1 MGFRRLFAGLLLAG
15 LLSGSQPLWSQAG
28 REKVLAG
35 NRNYSEGD
43 YDKALELYREALEEN
58 PDSPVIRFNLGDGHF
73 KKEELE
79 DAADSFSQA
88 LQSEDPEIRS
98 RAQYN
103 LGNSLYR
110 QGKLQE
116 SLSAYRE
123 ALKVAPGDRDAK
135 HNLEFVLKQLQE
147 QQQQQQQQKK
157 NQNQQDEGE
166 QEKDQDKNREES
178 RSGGEDQS
186 QQDRQDQPD
195 RPEDQE
201 GQDQQNEEQQSQARN
216 DRQDSGESEQRPGDR
231 QEDGDEESRASGG
244 QQEEPSREDQAQAS
258 PDGAQPMSREE
269 AERLL
274 EALAQA
280 QAGVKKKLELR
291 PGRVKVEKDW

>member
-28 REKVLAG
+28 REKVLEG

-43 YDKALELYREALEEN
+43 YDRALELYREALEEN
-58 PDSPVIRFNLGDGHF
+58 PDSPAIRFNLGDAQF
-73 KKEELE
+73 KKEEME
-79 DAADSFSQA
+79 DAADSFSRA
-88 LQSEDPEIRS
+88 LQTEDPGIKS

-116 SLSAYRE
+116 SLSAFRE
-123 ALKVAPGDRDAK
+123 ALKAAPGDRDAK

-147 QQQQQQQQKK
+147 QQQQQK
-157 NQNQQDEGE
+157 NQDQQGEEEPEKDKDRNQDE
-166 QEKDQDKNREES
+166 S
-178 RSGGEDQS
+178 RAGNEDPS
-186 QQDRQDQPD
+186 QQGRQD
-195 RPEDQE
+195 RPEEQA
-201 GQDQQNEEQQSQARN
+201 GQDQQDEEQQSQART
-216 DRQDSGESEQRPGDR
+216 DRQDSGDPEQRPGDQ
-231 QEDGDEESRASGG
+231 QEDRDQESRASGG
-244 QQEEPSREDQAQAS
+244 RQEESSREDQDQAS
-258 PDGAQPMSREE
+258 SQGAQSMSREE

-291 PGRVKVEKDW
+291 PGTVKVEKDW

>member
-1 MGFRRLFAGLLLAG
+1 MGFRRPLAGLLLAG
-15 LLSGSQPLWSQAG
+15 LLSGFQPLWSQAG
-28 REKVLAG
+28 REKVLEG
-35 NRNYSEGD
+35 NRNYSDGN

-58 PDSPVIRFNLGDGHF
+58 PDSPAIRFNLGDAQF
-73 KKEELE
+73 KKEEME
-79 DAADSFSQA
+79 DAADSFSRA
-88 LQSEDPEIRS
+88 LQSEDPGIKS

-147 QQQQQQQQKK
+147 QQQQQQNQDQQG
-157 NQNQQDEGE
+157 EGE
-166 QEKDQDKNREES
+166 QEEKKDKNQDES
-178 RSGGEDQS
+178 RSGSEDQS
-186 QQDRQDQPD
+186 QQQGQPD
-195 RPEDQE
+195 RSEEQE
-201 GQDQQNEEQQSQARN
+201 GQNRQDEGQQSQARN
-216 DRQDSGESEQRPGDR
+216 DRQDSEDSELRPGDQ
-231 QEDGDEESRASGG
+231 QEDRDEEPRASGG
-244 QQEEPSREDQAQAS
+244 RQEESSREDQAQAS
-258 PDGAQPMSREE
+258 SHGAQPMSREE

-280 QAGVKKKLELR
+280 QAGVKKKLEMR
-291 PGRVKVEKDW
+291 PGTAKVEKDW

>member
-1 MGFRRLFAGLLLAG
+1 MIGFRRLFAGLLLAG

-28 REKVLAG
+28 REKVLEG
-35 NRNYSEGD
+35 NRNFSKED
-43 YDKALELYREALEEN
+43 YDKALELYREALQES
-58 PDSPVIRFNLGDGHF
+58 PDSPAIRFNLGDAFF
-73 KKEELE
+73 KQEEME

-88 LQSEDPEIRS
+88 LQSEDPEIKS

-103 LGNSLYR
+103 LGNSLFR

-123 ALKVAPGDRDAK
+123 ALKLAPGDRDAK

-147 QQQQQQQQKK
+147 QQQQQQQ

-166 QEKDQDKNREES
+166 QEKDKEKNQDES
-178 RSGGEDQS
+178 RSDGEDQS
-186 QQDRQDQPD
+186 EQGRQDQQ
-195 RPEDQE
+195 EE
-201 GQDQQNEEQQSQARN
+201 GQQSRDQN
-216 DRQDSGESEQRPGDR
+216 DRKDSEAPEQRPGDP
-231 QEDGDEESRASGG
+231 QENRDEKSRAAGDQ
-244 QQEEPSREDQAQAS
+244 QQEPPQEGQAQAP
-258 PDGAQPMSREE
+258 PDGSRPMSREE

-280 QAGVKKKLELR
+280 QAGIKKKLELR
-291 PGRVKVEKDW
+291 PGTVKVEKDW

>member
-1 MGFRRLFAGLLLAG
+1 MGFRLPFAGLLLAG
-15 LLSGSQPLWSQAG
+15 LLSGFQPLWSQAG
-28 REKVLAG
+28 REKVLEG
-35 NRNYSEGD
+35 NRNYSDGN
-43 YDKALELYREALEEN
+43 YDKALELYREALEES
-58 PDSPVIRFNLGDGHF
+58 PDSPAIRFNLGDAQF
-73 KKEELE
+73 KKEEME
-79 DAADSFSQA
+79 EAADSFSRA
-88 LQSEDPEIRS
+88 LQSEDPGIKS

-147 QQQQQQQQKK
+147 QQQQQ
-157 NQNQQDEGE
+157 NDQNQQDEGE
-166 QEKDQDKNREES
+166 QDKDKKQDES
-178 RSGGEDQS
+178 QSGNEDQS
-186 QQDRQDQPD
+186 QQGRQD
-195 RPEDQE
+195 RPKEQE
-201 GQDQQNEEQQSQARN
+201 GQDQQDEEQQSQARN
-216 DRQDSGESEQRPGDR
+216 DRQDSEDPEQRPADQ
-231 QEDGDEESRASGG
+231 QENRDQKSRASGG
-244 QQEEPSREDQAQAS
+244 QQEEPPQEGQAQAS

-291 PGRVKVEKDW
+291 PGTVKVEKDW

>member
-15 LLSGSQPLWSQAG
+15 LVSGSQPLWSQAG
-28 REKVLAG
+28 REKVLEG

-58 PDSPVIRFNLGDGHF
+58 PDSPAIRFNLGDAQF
-73 KKEELE
+73 RKEEME
-79 DAADSFSQA
+79 DAADSFSRA
-88 LQSEDPEIRS
+88 LQTEDPGIKS

-123 ALKVAPGDRDAK
+123 ALKLAPGDRDAK

-147 QQQQQQQQKK
+147 QQQQQK
-157 NQNQQDEGE
+157 NQDQQGEGE
-166 QEKDQDKNREES
+166 QEEDKEKSQDES
-178 RSGGEDQS
+178 RSDGEDQS
-186 QQDRQDQPD
+186 QQGRQDQP
-195 RPEDQE
+195 EEQE
-201 GQDQQNEEQQSQARN
+201 GQDRQDEAQQSQARN
-216 DRQDSGESEQRPGDR
+216 DRQDSEDPEQRPGDQ
-231 QEDGDEESRASGG
+231 QEDRDEESRASGG
-244 QQEEPSREDQAQAS
+244 RQEESSQEDQDQAS
-258 PDGAQPMSREE
+258 SQGAQPMSREE

-280 QAGVKKKLELR
+280 QAGVKKKLEMR
-291 PGRVKVEKDW
+291 PGTVRVEKDW